1 MRITDIKAQVK
12 RNDRYSIYGDGKY
25 VFSLSENELLNSGIK
40 IKQEYDGEELE
51 KLQMTVVL
59 DKAYD
64 RSLNM
69 ISRRPRS
76 IWEMRQYLK
85 QKDYD
90 DNVIEEI
97 LNKLS
102 NRKYLD
108 EEKFAEAWLR
118 DRRILKRTSKRRLQQ
133 ELRAKKVSDSI
144 IQKVLA
150 EDEADEQDILRELIE
165 KKRMQ
170 SRYQDDQKLIQYLIR
185 QGFNYSD
192 IKDLISN

>member
-1 MRITDIKAQVK
+1 MKITDIKAQVK

-40 IKQEYDGEELE
+40 INQEYDGEELE
-51 KLQMTVVL
+51 KLHLTVVL

-85 QKDYD
+85 QKEYD
-90 DNVIEEI
+90 DNVIDEI

-108 EEKFAEAWLR
+108 DEKFAEAWVR
-118 DRRILKRTSKRRLQQ
+118 DRRALKKTSKRRLQQ
-133 ELRAKKVSDSI
+133 ELRAKRVSDTV

-150 EDEADEQDILRELIE
+150 EDEADEQEILRDLIE
-165 KKRMQ
+165 KKRTQ
-170 SRYQDDQKLIQYLIR
+170 TRYQDDQKLIQYLIR

-192 IKDLISN
+192 IKDLL

>member
-1 MRITDIKAQVK
+1 MKITDIKAQVK

-40 IKQEYDGEELE
+40 INQEYDGEELE
-51 KLQMTVVL
+51 KLHLTVVL

-90 DNVIEEI
+90 DNVIDEI

-108 EEKFAEAWLR
+108 DEKFAEAWVR
-118 DRRILKRTSKRRLQQ
+118 DRRALKKTSKRRLQQ
-133 ELRAKKVSDSI
+133 ELRAKRVSDTV

-150 EDEADEQDILRELIE
+150 EDEAD
-165 KKRMQ
+165 
-170 SRYQDDQKLIQYLIR
+170 
-185 QGFNYSD
+185 
-192 IKDLISN
+192 

>member
-1 MRITDIKAQVK
+1 MKITDIKSQVK

-40 IKQEYDGEELE
+40 INQEYDGEELE

-90 DNVIEEI
+90 ENVIEEI

-108 EEKFAEAWLR
+108 DEKFAEAWVR
-118 DRRILKRTSKRRLQQ
+118 DRRALKKTSKRRIQQ
-133 ELRAKKVSDSI
+133 ELRAKKVSDTI
-144 IQKVLA
+144 IQKVLS

-165 KKRMQ
+165 KKRTQ
-170 SRYQDDQKLIQYLIR
+170 TRYQDDQKLIGYLIR

-192 IKDLISN
+192 IKDSIK

>member
-1 MRITDIKAQVK
+1 MKITDIKAQVK

-40 IKQEYDGEELE
+40 INQEYDGEELE
-51 KLQMTVVL
+51 KLHLTVVL

-90 DNVIEEI
+90 DNVIDEI

-108 EEKFAEAWLR
+108 DEKFAEAWVR
-118 DRRILKRTSKRRLQQ
+118 DRRALKKTSKRRLQQ
-133 ELRAKKVSDSI
+133 ELRAKRVSDTV

-150 EDEADEQDILRELIE
+150 EDEADEQEILRDLIE
-165 KKRMQ
+165 KKRTQ
-170 SRYQDDQKLIQYLIR
+170 TRYQDDQKLIQYLIR

-192 IKDLISN
+192 IKDLL

>member
-1 MRITDIKAQVK
+1 MKITDIKAQVK

-40 IKQEYDGEELE
+40 INQEYDGEELE

-90 DNVIEEI
+90 ENVIEEI

-102 NRKYLD
+102 SRKYID
-108 EEKFAEAWLR
+108 DEKFAEAWVR
-118 DRRILKRTSKRRLQQ
+118 DRRALKKTSKRRIQQ
-133 ELRAKKVSDSI
+133 ELRAKKVSDTI
-144 IQKVLA
+144 IQKVLS

-165 KKRMQ
+165 KKRTQ
-170 SRYQDDQKLIQYLIR
+170 TRYQDDQKLIGYLIR

-192 IKDLISN
+192 IKDLI